1 MLEVIVVG
9 DGCAGC
15 LKTEQAA
22 IEALQALGIP
32 EARLQREADPG
43 RMEHLL
49 LGDAPPGLLINGRLV
64 WAGSVP
70 KRDQVIEWLREALD
84 AVAA

>member
-1 MLEVIVVG
+1 MLKVIVLG

-15 LKTEQAA
+15 LKTEQAV
-22 IEALQALGIP
+22 IEALQALGVR
-32 EARLQREADPG
+32 EAHLEREADPD

-70 KRDQVIEWLREALD
+70 NRAQVIEWLKQALD
-84 AVAA
+84 AVPA

>member
-1 MLEVIVVG
+1 MLDVIVLG

-15 LKTEQAA
+15 VKTEQAV
-22 IEALQALGIP
+22 IEALQALGVR
-32 EARLQREADPG
+32 EARVAREADPG

-70 KRDQVIEWLREALD
+70 NRAQVIEWLKQALD
-84 AVAA
+84 AVPA